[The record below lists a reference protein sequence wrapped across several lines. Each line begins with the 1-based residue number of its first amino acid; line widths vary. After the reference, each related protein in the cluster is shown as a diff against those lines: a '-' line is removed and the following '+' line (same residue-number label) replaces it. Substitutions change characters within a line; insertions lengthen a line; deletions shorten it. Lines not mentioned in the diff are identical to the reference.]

1 MKVKLFLLYI
11 IVVIINF
18 STINKKVQEKNIVKE
33 ETEVKKEIK
42 KETETEKAE
51 SQVEISIEIA
61 GLSKGMY
68 KVIDLKKLSEVQPI
82 KDRHSVPRVVYSVDD
97 VSLRGLEVSKKKK
110 IFFEIMVPTAMIVVE
125 EIEIEREKIKE
136 MIDGKRK
143 KDEAYLAK
151 KYKKYRVSNK
161 NIRTLYKKMKP
172 APISILLSQGILE
185 SGWGTSR
192 FFEEANN
199 VFGVWS
205 VDPSEPR
212 IKAGEARTN
221 KQVYL
226 RKYPTLK
233 ESMADYMRLLARHKA
248 YSKFREKLQV
258 TNNYKVLVPRLDKY
272 SEMGE
277 VYTDRLIDTIKYNKL
292 YEYDSYEFK

>member
-1 MKVKLFLLYI
+1 MKAKLFLLYI

-18 STINKKVQEKNIVKE
+18 TTTTTEVEDGKNKVELKE
-33 ETEVKKEIK
+33 ETVIEEKVEVREAK
-42 KETETEKAE
+42 
-51 SQVEISIEIA
+51 SQVEVSVTIE
-61 GLSKGMY
+61 GLSRGMY
-68 KVIDLKKLSEVQPI
+68 KVIDLVKLSEVQPI
-82 KDRHSVPRVVYSVDD
+82 EKNNVPRVVYSVDD
-97 VSLRGLEVSKKKK
+97 ISLRGLKVPQRKKL
-110 IFFEIMVPTAMIVVE
+110 FFEIMVPTAMIVVE

-143 KDEAYLAK
+143 KDEVYLAK

-161 NIRTLYKKMKP
+161 NIVTLYKKMKP
-172 APISILLSQGILE
+172 VPISILLSQGILE

-192 FFEEANN
+192 FFEDANN

-205 VDPSEPR
+205 VDPTEPR
-212 IKAGEARTN
+212 IKAGEARIN

-248 YSKFREKLQV
+248 YSEFRRKLQF
-258 TNNYKVLVPRLDKY
+258 TNNYKILVPRLDKY
-272 SEMGE
+272 SEMGDI
-277 VYTDRLIDTIKYNKL
+277 YTDRLLDTIRYNKL
-292 YEYDSYEFK
+292 YEYDHYEFK